1 MNAFELTVLDW
12 LQAHLRTGVGD
23 AILVFVSRLG
33 DAGAI
38 WIVLCVALL
47 LIRRTRKLGAA
58 MACALLLDVVLTNVL
73 LKPLV
78 SRVRPFA
85 LNPAVQLITAPPGD
99 ASFPSGH
106 TAAAA
111 AACTP
116 LFLQK
121 SRLRWPACTLA
132 VLMALSRLYLYM
144 HYPTDVLG
152 GAGIGILAGLAG
164 TRLAAWAE
172 RRCAERIR
180 K

>member
-1 MNAFELTVLDW
+1 MNAFELTILDW
-12 LQAHLRTGVGD
+12 IQAHLRTGLGD
-23 AILVFVSRLG
+23 AVLSFVSRLG

-38 WIVLCVALL
+38 WIALCVVLL
-47 LIRRTRKLGAA
+47 LVRRTRKLGAA
-58 MACALLLDVVLTNVL
+58 MACALLIDVMVTNAF

-85 LNPAVQLITAPPGD
+85 LNPAVQLLVSPPGD

-116 LFLQK
+116 LFLKK
-121 SRLRWPACTLA
+121 SCLRWPACVLA

-164 TRLAAWAE
+164 THLAAWAG
-172 RRCAERIR
+172 RKCAERQ
-180 K
+180 KK